1 MKMRS
6 LHTVDKERGIA
17 LAVAI
22 FALVV
27 IGALVAGSFFFG
39 MQERRVG
46 RNSIRLQQAFAA
58 AEEGANLQVANW
70 DTRVLNYITIGDS
83 VPFAGTVATSGG
95 WYRGSVRR
103 LNNALYLVRSEGFDR
118 DSLSRQQVGLL
129 VRLRPLEIKIKAALE
144 TQGDLTLGGSSEVD
158 GHDTHP
164 TGWACGAYSA
174 DLPGVRIKD
183 STLIA
188 TAGCSG
194 LSCVDGS
201 VKIEE
206 DPAIDDSTLTTFGD
220 VPWMDLTGLANKVI
234 GPGTYKAEPTFAG
247 AECNLNDQ
255 TNWGDPLNPAGPCG
269 SYFPVIYATGDI
281 SVNGVQGQ
289 GILLVDGNLDV
300 QGGFEFYGPVI
311 VRGALSTQGTGGH
324 FNGGVIAANV
334 DLDQSS
340 VLGDAMVTYS
350 SCAVARAVNGAASGA
365 KLKERSWVNL
375 N

>member
-1 MKMRS
+1 MRN
-6 LHTVDKERGIA
+6 VQNERGIA

-39 MQERRVG
+39 MQEQRVG

-58 AEEGANLQVANW
+58 AEEGANLRVAAW
-70 DTRVLNYITIGDS
+70 DQRAYNYLAAGDS
-83 VPFAGTVATSGG
+83 VPFSGTVAANGG

-103 LNNALYLVRSEGFDR
+103 LNSALYLVRSEGFSR
-118 DSLSRQQVGLL
+118 DSTSRQQVGIL
-129 VRLRPLEIKIKAALE
+129 VRLRPLEINVQAALE
-144 TQGDLTLGGSSEVD
+144 TQGELKLGGSSDID

-164 TGWACGAYSA
+164 AGWSCGALDY
-174 DLPGVRIKD
+174 DRPGVRIKD
-183 STLIA
+183 STLIS
-188 TAGCSG
+188 TSGCSG

-201 VKIEE
+201 VKIDE
-206 DPAIDDSTLTTFGD
+206 DPTIDDSTLTTFGD
-220 VPWMDLTGLANKVI
+220 VPWVDLVGLANKI
-234 GPGTYKAEPTFAG
+234 LPSGNYKAQPSVTG
-247 AECNLNDQ
+247 TQCNLTVA
-255 TNWGDPLNPAGPCG
+255 TNWGSPSTPAGPCG
-269 SYFPVIYATGDI
+269 NYFPVIYVTGDLN
-281 SVNGVQGQ
+281 VNGVQGQ

-340 VLGDAMVTYS
+340 VLGDAIVSFS
-350 SCAVARAVNGAASGA
+350 SCAIARAVNGAASGA